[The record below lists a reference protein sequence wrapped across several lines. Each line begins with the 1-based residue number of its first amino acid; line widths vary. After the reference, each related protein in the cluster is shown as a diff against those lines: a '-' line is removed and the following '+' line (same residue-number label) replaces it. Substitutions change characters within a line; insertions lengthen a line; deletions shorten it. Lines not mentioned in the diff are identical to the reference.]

1 MRDWRKAWYTYGQC
15 DTSITPEE
23 CNDYTSSLHASS
35 SNDKIEEGNEK
46 QMVVN
51 PFTGEA
57 NYEITEV
64 DGTLPDDLVGVLY
77 RNGECRDDGIL
88 GCTAAETSMTAKH
101 PASHLSI
108 HFPISN

>member
-77 RNGECRDDGIL
+77 RNGECRDVCIL
-88 GCTAAETSMTAKH
+88 GLHSC
-101 PASHLSI
+101 
-108 HFPISN
+108 

>member
-1 MRDWRKAWYTYGQC
+1 M
-15 DTSITPEE
+15 
-23 CNDYTSSLHASS
+23 
-35 SNDKIEEGNEK
+35 EEGNEK

-77 RNGECRDDGIL
+77 RNGECRDVCIL
-88 GCTAAETSMTAKH
+88 GLHSC
-101 PASHLSI
+101 
-108 HFPISN
+108 